1 MVNNEYS
8 IEKIERVSFNV
19 PVLLELLVVVQTLV

>member
-1 MVNNEYS
+1 MVNNEHS

>member
-1 MVNNEYS
+1 MVNNEHS
-8 IEKIERVSFNV
+8 IEKIERVNFKV